1 VRLKGEGRKN
11 KDIVVMF
18 ENDPY
23 VKASK
28 ILELI
33 DKAEDK
39 RLIQSRNKKQGE
51 SYCWGRKTQLLIYLR
66 LSNSSQRFFSREW
79 NKSSKNKNN

>member
-1 VRLKGEGRKN
+1 MRLKGEGRKN

-39 RLIQSRNKKQGE
+39 KANPI
-51 SYCWGRKTQLLIYLR
+51 
-66 LSNSSQRFFSREW
+66 
-79 NKSSKNKNN
+79 SK